1 MFAPLMSQLRVQRL
15 GPGRPRTRPEQVL
28 GDKAYSSRANRTLL
42 RARGIGAVIAEP
54 ADQAGHRKN
63 RGRKGGR
70 PPTFDPI
77 AYKGRNVIERSFNQI
92 KDWRGLAT
100 RYDKLA
106 LIYRGG
112 VVLRAITMWLR
123 P

>member
-15 GPGRPRTRPEQVL
+15 GPGRPRTRPVRVL

-42 RARGIGAVIAEP
+42 RSRGIAAVIAEP

-63 RGRKGGR
+63 RGRNGGR
-70 PPTFDPI
+70 PPAFDHL

-106 LIYRGG
+106 LTYRGS
-112 VVLRAITMWLR
+112 VVLRAIILWLR
-123 P
+123 N